1 MKKSQTFNYKAFL
14 IGILLAILTII
25 LMSCENDLDC
35 CEMPSVFN
43 LELRYDGDRLEFFR
57 ISVLSNPASSPAL
70 PEHAFNFNSNNQS
83 FEIYGLKNTINVYVT
98 LSFFCTADGMKHTKE
113 IKANFFVDKI
123 TVLLIDTV
131 IGCEP
136 TIQVIYE

>member
-1 MKKSQTFNYKAFL
+1 MRILIIFISFFL
-14 IGILLAILTII
+14 I
-25 LMSCENDLDC
+25 SCEDDLDC
-35 CEMPSVFN
+35 CTMPPLYN
-43 LELRYDGDRLEFFR
+43 LELRYNGDRLEFSR
-57 ISVLSNPASSPAL
+57 ISVLSNPASSPAF
-70 PEHAFNFNSNNQS
+70 PEHAFDFNSNNQS
-83 FEIYGLKNTINVYVT
+83 FEIYGLEKTDDVYVT

>member
-1 MKKSQTFNYKAFL
+1 MNKSQTFNYKAFL

-43 LELRYDGDRLEFFR
+43 LELRYGGDRLEFFR
-57 ISVLSNPASSPAL
+57 ISLLSNPASSPAL
-70 PEHAFNFNSNNQS
+70 PEHAFDFNSNNQS
-83 FEIYGLKNTINVYVT
+83 FEIYGLKNTIDVYVT
-98 LSFFCTADGMKHTKE
+98 LSFFCTADGENYTGE
-113 IKANFFVDKI
+113 VKANFYEDRTSI
-123 TVLLIDTV
+123 LLIEEV

-136 TIQVIYE
+136 TIKVIYD

>member
-14 IGILLAILTII
+14 IGILLALLTII
-25 LMSCENDLDC
+25 LMSCEDDLDC
-35 CEMPSVFN
+35 CSMPSVFN

-70 PEHAFNFNSNNQS
+70 PEHAFDFNSNNQS
-83 FEIYGLKNTINVYVT
+83 FEIYGLKNTIDVYVT
-98 LSFFCTADGMKHTKE
+98 LSFFCTSDGENYTE
-113 IKANFFVDKI
+113 EVKANFYEDRT
-123 TVLLIDTV
+123 TVLLIEEV

-136 TIQVIYE
+136 TIKVIYD

>member
-1 MKKSQTFNYKAFL
+1 
-14 IGILLAILTII
+14 
-25 LMSCENDLDC
+25 MSCDDDLDC
-35 CEMPSVFN
+35 CALPPVYN
-43 LELRYDGDRLEFFR
+43 LELRYDGDRLEFSR

-70 PEHAFNFNSNNQS
+70 PEHAFDFNSNNQS
-83 FEIYGLKNTINVYVT
+83 FEIYGLEKTDDVYVT

-113 IKANFFVDKI
+113 IKANFYVDKK
-123 TVLLIDTV
+123 TVLLVDTV